1 MKARTLSPLLVAA
14 AVLAAAAPALA
25 QDDCVGQSGD
35 GAAKLTVETTGM
47 RDAQGEIAVTVYPD
61 DPRRFMARGGK
72 LLRARVRTDL
82 PTTSACFWLPSGV
95 YAVAVYH
102 DRNENRDFDRNRLGR
117 PAEGFGFSNDAPT
130 RFGLPSFDQARFR
143 LPPVGRTLKIKMHY
157 P

>member
-1 MKARTLSPLLVAA
+1 MKARTLSPLFVAA
-14 AVLAAAAPALA
+14 AVLCAAAPALA
-25 QDDCVGQSGD
+25 DDCVGEAAE
-35 GAAKLTVETTGM
+35 GAAKLTVQTSGL
-47 RDAQGEIAVTVYPD
+47 RDAEGEMAVTVYPD

-72 LLRARVRTDL
+72 LLRARVKANL

-95 YAVAVYH
+95 YAVSVYH
-102 DRNENRDFDRNRLGR
+102 DRNGNRDFDRNRLGR

-130 RFGLPSFDQARFR
+130 RFGLPSFDQTRFR